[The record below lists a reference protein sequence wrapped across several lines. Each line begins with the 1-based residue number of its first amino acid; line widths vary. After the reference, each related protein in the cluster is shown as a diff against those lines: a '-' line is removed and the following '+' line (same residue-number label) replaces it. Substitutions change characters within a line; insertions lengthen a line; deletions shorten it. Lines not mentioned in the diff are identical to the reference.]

1 MLNYTLKP
9 YSREMQN
16 DSTNLSQ
23 KYLEL
28 EEKPKQEWLN
38 WQEKYLILCKYE
50 WQYWSR
56 KEHHCHIMGKSNL
69 HMAISA
75 GSIAVNNYSEVQFSN
90 DFLLKKKV

>member
-23 KYLEL
+23 KYLVL

-38 WQEKYLILCKYE
+38 
-50 WQYWSR
+50 
-56 KEHHCHIMGKSNL
+56 
-69 HMAISA
+69 
-75 GSIAVNNYSEVQFSN
+75 
-90 DFLLKKKV
+90 